1 MFINV
6 TLKGYTPPPP
16 KYIDASSVTR
26 LSSNLR
32 TPRPQMSS
40 AATFPPFP
48 PVDTTKRS
56 VKDEVESPSIS
67 STNALARFE
76 FEAGHGREGTKILMV
91 EWEDDDSTRGVRGE
105 WHISWE
111 GQGNTTVLPAEDQ
124 PSNDVN
130 RIYFMLA
137 PGVAVPSSVTLTHLP
152 QDSDRKT
159 VVWHTNPLPAIF
171 PPELGASARAAGK
184 KGILHTIWAKK
195 RLQVLQRE
203 IEIES
208 KNNVEGIGLLMAVQE
223 KEWIEQT
230 FGVNAKPAGL
240 SIQLAEPTMAPLG
253 PASPRSP
260 GGGRLMEKLRGL
272 KLGTSEKDLTA
283 NPSSDVPFANPLSPE
298 SSDVAVS
305 SFAAFKG
312 ANPSTLAA
320 KSPQA
325 PQQPARKVA
334 AKVLPPSSIVAQ
346 QEQQQPGQSGMAS
359 LNAFTAEPVFQSRG
373 TPLPEDDKDEGLFAL
388 PISPRSPE
396 MGKSPFS
403 FAGGETARFMKGE
416 STA

>member
-1 MFINV
+1 M
-6 TLKGYTPPPP
+6 
-16 KYIDASSVTR
+16 ASAT
-26 LSSNLR
+26 
-32 TPRPQMSS
+32 
-40 AATFPPFP
+40 AASYPAFT
-48 PVDTTKRS
+48 PVDATQHPP
-56 VKDEVESPSIS
+56 KDEVESPSIS
-67 STNALARFE
+67 SANALARFE

-91 EWEDDDSTRGVRGE
+91 EWEDDDTTRGVRGE

-111 GQGNTTVLPAEDQ
+111 GKGKTTVLTAEDQ

-137 PGVAVPSSVTLTHLP
+137 PGVAVPSSLTLTHRP
-152 QDSDRKT
+152 QDPDRKT

-195 RLQVLQRE
+195 RLQVLQKE
-203 IEIES
+203 VDAES
-208 KNNVEGIGLLMAVQE
+208 KNNVEGIGFLMAVQE

-230 FGVNAKPAGL
+230 FGISTRPAGL
-240 SIQLAEPTMAPLG
+240 SISLAEPSVAQLG
-253 PASPRSP
+253 GPTSPRSP

-272 KLGTSEKDLTA
+272 KLGTSDKDLSAKPSDA
-283 NPSSDVPFANPLSPE
+283 NEAPFPNPLSPE

-312 ANPSTLAA
+312 ASPAVLAA
-320 KSPQA
+320 KPPQ
-325 PQQPARKVA
+325 PPEPLQTQQ
-334 AKVLPPSSIVAQ
+334 
-346 QEQQQPGQSGMAS
+346 QQQPPAAAAPAPRKFAAISPPSFPAAQQQQVPDGTGMAS
-359 LNAFTAEPVFQSRG
+359 LNAFASTTEPLFQSRG
-373 TPLPEDDKDEGLFAL
+373 APLPEDDKDDGLFAL

-403 FAGGETARFMKGE
+403 FATSETAKY
-416 STA
+416 AA

>member
-1 MFINV
+1 
-6 TLKGYTPPPP
+6 
-16 KYIDASSVTR
+16 
-26 LSSNLR
+26 
-32 TPRPQMSS
+32 MSS
-40 AATFPPFP
+40 AAAYPPFP
-48 PVDTTKRS
+48 PVDTS
-56 VKDEVESPSIS
+56 NPPGKDEVESPGIS

-91 EWEDDDSTRGVRGE
+91 EWEDDDTTRGIRGE

-111 GQGNTTVLPAEDQ
+111 GKGKTTVLPAEDQ

-137 PGVAVPSSVTLTHLP
+137 PGVAVPSSVTLTHRP
-152 QDSDRKT
+152 QDSGKKA

-195 RLQVLQRE
+195 RLQVLQKE
-203 IEIES
+203 IEVES
-208 KNNVEGIGLLMAVQE
+208 KNNVEGIGFLMAVQE

-230 FGVNAKPAGL
+230 FGVSAKPAGL
-240 SIQLAEPTMAPLG
+240 SISLAEPTVAPLG

-272 KLGTSEKDLTA
+272 KLGTSEKDLA
-283 NPSSDVPFANPLSPE
+283 SKSESGEMPHSNPLSPE

-312 ANPSTLAA
+312 ANPATLAA
-320 KSPQA
+320 KPPQP
-325 PQQPARKVA
+325 PQQNARRVPTQI
-334 AKVLPPSSIVAQ
+334 PPPPLVAQ
-346 QEQQQPGQSGMAS
+346 HQQAGMAS
-359 LNAFTAEPVFQSRG
+359 LNAFAAPMFESRG
-373 TPLPEDDKDEGLFAL
+373 PPLPDDDKDEGLFAL

-403 FAGGETARFMKGE
+403 FAGNETARYLTGE
-416 STA
+416 RAS

>member
-1 MFINV
+1 M
-6 TLKGYTPPPP
+6 
-16 KYIDASSVTR
+16 SSV
-26 LSSNLR
+26 
-32 TPRPQMSS
+32 
-40 AATFPPFP
+40 AAFPPFP
-48 PVDTTKRS
+48 PVDTSNRS

-76 FEAGHGREGTKILMV
+76 FEAGRGREGTKILMV

-111 GQGNTTVLPAEDQ
+111 GKGKTTVLPAEDQ

-152 QDSDRKT
+152 QDSDRKP
-159 VVWHTNPLPAIF
+159 VIWHTNPLPAIF

-203 IEIES
+203 IEVES
-208 KNNVEGIGLLMAVQE
+208 KNNVEGIGFLMAVQE

-240 SIQLAEPTMAPLG
+240 SIQLTEPTVAPLG

-272 KLGTSEKDLTA
+272 KLGTSEKDLTS
-283 NPSSDVPFANPLSPE
+283 NPSGDAPFANPLSPE

-320 KSPQA
+320 KPPQA

-334 AKVLPPSSIVAQ
+334 AQVPPPSIVAQ
-346 QEQQQPGQSGMAS
+346 QQQQPGQTGMVS
-359 LNAFTAEPVFQSRG
+359 LNAFTAAPAASEPVFQSRG

-403 FAGGETARFMKGE
+403 FAGGETARYVKGE
-416 STA
+416 STV

>member
-1 MFINV
+1 
-6 TLKGYTPPPP
+6 
-16 KYIDASSVTR
+16 
-26 LSSNLR
+26 
-32 TPRPQMSS
+32 MSS
-40 AATFPPFP
+40 AATFPPFS
-48 PVDTTKRS
+48 PVDTTTS
-56 VKDEVESPSIS
+56 TSIPAKDEVESPSIS

-91 EWEDDDSTRGVRGE
+91 EWEDDDTTRGVRGD

-111 GQGNTTVLPAEDQ
+111 GKTTVLPADDQ

-130 RIYFMLA
+130 RMYFLLP
-137 PGVAVPSSVTLTHLP
+137 PGVAVPSSITLTHRP
-152 QDSDRKT
+152 QDSSKT
-159 VVWHTNPLPAIF
+159 PVIWHTNPLPAIF

-203 IEIES
+203 IEAES
-208 KNNVEGIGLLMAVQE
+208 KTNVEGIGFLMAVQE

-230 FGVNAKPAGL
+230 FGVTAKPIGL
-240 SIQLAEPTMAPLG
+240 SISLAEPMVAPLG

-283 NPSSDVPFANPLSPE
+283 KTESGEVPQSNPLSPE

-312 ANPSTLAA
+312 ANPSVLAA
-320 KSPQA
+320 KPPQP
-325 PQQPARKVA
+325 PQTTRKVA
-334 AKVLPPSSIVAQ
+334 AVLPPSSVAQ
-346 QEQQQPGQSGMAS
+346 QQHPGMAS
-359 LNAFTAEPVFQSRG
+359 LNAFAASSPVFQSRG
-373 TPLPEDDKDEGLFAL
+373 APLPDDDVDDGLFAL

-396 MGKSPFS
+396 MTKSPFS
-403 FAGGETARFMKGE
+403 FGSNETAKYLKSER
-416 STA
+416 AA

>member
-1 MFINV
+1 MS
-6 TLKGYTPPPP
+6 TP
-16 KYIDASSVTR
+16 
-26 LSSNLR
+26 
-32 TPRPQMSS
+32 
-40 AATFPPFP
+40 ATYPPFS
-48 PVDTTKRS
+48 PVDTAAATLPE
-56 VKDEVESPSIS
+56 KDEVESPSIS

-91 EWEDDDSTRGVRGE
+91 EWEDDDSTRGERGD

-111 GQGNTTVLPAEDQ
+111 GKTTVLPAKDQ
-124 PSNDVN
+124 PTNDVN
-130 RIYFMLA
+130 RMYFLLS
-137 PGVAVPSSVTLTHLP
+137 PGVAVPSSVTLTHRP
-152 QDSDRKT
+152 EDSSKAP

-195 RLQVLQRE
+195 RLQVLQKE
-203 IEIES
+203 IEAES
-208 KNNVEGIGLLMAVQE
+208 KTNVEGIGFIMAVQE

-230 FGVNAKPAGL
+230 FGVTAKPLGL
-240 SIQLAEPTMAPLG
+240 NIVAEPTVAPLG

-283 NPSSDVPFANPLSPE
+283 RNERGEPPQSNPLSPE

-312 ANPSTLAA
+312 ASPSVLAA
-320 KSPQA
+320 KPPQPPQA
-325 PQQPARKVA
+325 QPQTAPRKVA
-334 AKVLPPSSIVAQ
+334 AVLPPPVVAQ
-346 QEQQQPGQSGMAS
+346 QQNSGMAS
-359 LNAFTAEPVFQSRG
+359 LNAFTGPSPVFQSRG
-373 TPLPEDDKDEGLFAL
+373 PPLPDDDVDDGLFAL

-396 MGKSPFS
+396 MAKGPFS
-403 FAGGETARFMKGE
+403 FGGNDTAKYLKEER
-416 STA
+416 AA